1 MRVNPPL
8 AWRVNPLMAFGNM
21 RRVGRTILGIV
32 LIILGVAAALTPFS
46 PGSWLALIGLEILGL
61 HMLLPRKLRSLIP
74 RKYRD
79 RARQLSKKNND
90 KRVSKD

>member
-1 MRVNPPL
+1 VQTT
-8 AWRVNPLMAFGNM
+8 AFEKM
-21 RRVGRTILGIV
+21 RRVSRTILGIV

-61 HMLLPRKLRSLIP
+61 KMLLPRKLRSLIP

-79 RARQLSKKNND
+79 MARNMSKEMRK
-90 KRVSKD
+90 K